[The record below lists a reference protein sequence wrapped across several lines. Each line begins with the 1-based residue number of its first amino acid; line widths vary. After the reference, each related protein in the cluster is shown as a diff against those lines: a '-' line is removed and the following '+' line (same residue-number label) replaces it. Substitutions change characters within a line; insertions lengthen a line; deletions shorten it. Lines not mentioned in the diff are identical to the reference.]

1 MADSIDQLMRMG
13 DVFGVFKTS
22 DQQDDSQGETDTQLP
37 PAPEQNQPSTAT
49 MSSRPGKIFH
59 GRILEV
65 VCSSL
70 TPHDVWNL
78 GLTCKVLL
86 KTAVATLSH
95 DRALLLACTTGKL
108 RPLRRA
114 RELDASS
121 SSSSSSPPSLD
132 RYLDVSELQ
141 FGDCAPIAAA
151 VVLRPT
157 PLTLALSRSYHG
169 VAAYLIEQGADVNL
183 PEGLLEGDGEDESF
197 VRILQPSRWYPIHF
211 AVLLTRDP
219 ERREDGL
226 RVLRKLLDS
235 GASPNQQTME
245 TNPLVQPNFPLSQVM
260 SFGMPPHTLELLLD
274 YGADPL
280 TLVDLVRGRASL
292 LQQRATKTGV
302 GSGGD
307 DRELL
312 AKCALLLFRIPY
324 ERDGEELLN
333 SMMPFQT
340 AAQEAE
346 ILLLVEELRI
356 AASSSRQR
364 QM

>member
-37 PAPEQNQPSTAT
+37 PAPEQHQPSTTT

-78 GLTCKVLL
+78 GLTCK
-86 KTAVATLSH
+86 
-95 DRALLLACTTGKL
+95 
-108 RPLRRA
+108 
-114 RELDASS
+114 
-121 SSSSSSPPSLD
+121 
-132 RYLDVSELQ
+132 Q

-226 RVLRKLLDS
+226 RVLQKLLDS
-235 GASPNQQTME
+235 GASPNQRTME

-260 SFGMPPHTLELLLD
+260 SFGMPAHALELLLD

-302 GSGGD
+302 SSGGD

-324 ERDGEELLN
+324 ERDGEEILY
-333 SMMPFQT
+333 SMMHFQT

-356 AASSSRQR
+356 AASSWRQR
-364 QM
+364 SM